1 MSSESQQTTARYLSL
16 PGLLLMAVGLG
27 MAIVEQ
33 TAGMLGGRFGETGR
47 WLTIGTGTLLS
58 IWGLKEIIIGFWPR
72 FSRRGYTFHLPRE
85 GMLFLVIT
93 CVLLVGSILGGS
105 NTLLMVFSLMVS
117 LWTMNGWFTF
127 TALQRLSVQRE
138 HPPRVMSG
146 EPFTVSIT
154 LQNRRS
160 WMSVWL
166 MIVED
171 LIIGGSTEL
180 KPHVVFVRLPAK
192 SSQRGHYQAILD
204 DRGRYDLGPITIN
217 SRFPLGLVE
226 RGVGVTAKSEM
237 LVYPRI
243 GRMRPEWKKRLLHS
257 TELVSQVKPQA
268 GAFNDEMHR
277 IREYRIGDDPRTIHW
292 PTTARK
298 NELMVREF
306 HESRDRDLLIVVDA
320 WIANNSPPSLRD
332 DLERAIRMA
341 ATACLEQLRSS
352 RESSLIARLAGE
364 EIYDWRGDTGHAHV
378 DDLLDG
384 FALLRPSATR
394 SPATLLQ
401 GLEQGKSRGRVVIVT
416 PRAAAIRQHL
426 SSRTSSATEGLIA
439 LGEVTVLG
447 ASLKETSPIFDD
459 HWTG

>member
-1 MSSESQQTTARYLSL
+1 
-16 PGLLLMAVGLG
+16 
-27 MAIVEQ
+27 
-33 TAGMLGGRFGETGR
+33 
-47 WLTIGTGTLLS
+47 
-58 IWGLKEIIIGFWPR
+58 
-72 FSRRGYTFHLPRE
+72 
-85 GMLFLVIT
+85 
-93 CVLLVGSILGGS
+93 
-105 NTLLMVFSLMVS
+105 
-117 LWTMNGWFTF
+117 MNGWFTF

-154 LQNRRS
+154 LQNRRG

-180 KPHVVFVRLPAK
+180 KPHVVFVRLPPK

-204 DRGRYDLGPITIN
+204 ERGRYELGPITIN

-226 RGVGVTAKSEM
+226 RGIGVLAKSEL
-237 LVYPRI
+237 LVYPRV
-243 GRMRPEWKKRLLHS
+243 GRMRPQWKRRLMHS
-257 TELVSQVKPQA
+257 TELVSQVKPQP

-306 HESRDRDLLIVVDA
+306 RESRDRDLLLVVDA
-320 WIANNSPPSLRD
+320 WLPPGVGGNLRD
-332 DLERAIRMA
+332 DLERGLRMA
-341 ATACLEQLRSS
+341 ATICLEQLRTS

-364 EIYDWRGDTGHAHV
+364 DIFDWRGDTGHAQV

-384 FALLRPSATR
+384 FARLRPVGSR
-394 SPATLLQ
+394 PPGMLLQ
-401 GLEQGKSRGRVVIVT
+401 GLDQNQTRGRVVIIS
-416 PRAAAIRQHL
+416 PRTGMIRQHL
-426 SSRTSSATEGLIA
+426 GSVAAGGAEGSLA
-439 LGEVTVLG
+439 LSDVTVLG
-447 ASLKETSPIFDD
+447 MGLNETTLVFDD
-459 HWTG
+459 AWLA